1 MAQESDATEPRLSGE
16 AAWKAARDATER
28 RNSEAKRRAS
38 AQTTATT
45 SAALDRERRLA
56 AAESAQLQVLNEHLR
71 ARAADRAFARD
82 ERGRRLRQVRCASES
97 ANARLRRARAEAA
110 RRTGV

>member
-56 AAESAQLQVLNEHLR
+56 AAESAQLQVLNERLR
-71 ARAADRAFARD
+71 VQAADRSAAGD
-82 ERGRRLRQVRCASES
+82 E
-97 ANARLRRARAEAA
+97 
-110 RRTGV
+110 